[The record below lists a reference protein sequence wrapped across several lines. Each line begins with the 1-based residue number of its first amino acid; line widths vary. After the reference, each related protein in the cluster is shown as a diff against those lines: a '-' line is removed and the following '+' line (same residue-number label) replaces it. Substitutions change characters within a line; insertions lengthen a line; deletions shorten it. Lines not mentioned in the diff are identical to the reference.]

1 MQNNELKIGLVL
13 GSGSARGM
21 AHIGVIRALKAIGIE
36 PDIVVGCSVGALVGA
51 SYLNNNLEKLE
62 KWALSLDKF
71 LLSKYFDIN
80 LSLTGFIKHK
90 KMEEFFDAYVCKAE
104 IEFADL
110 KKPFATV
117 ATDLV
122 TGQEIWIKSGN
133 VSDAVWPSMSFPGLY
148 PPFASG
154 NQWLVDGGLV
164 NPVPVSLARSLGADI
179 IIAVNLNSDMLRD
192 NTYQLPNAG
201 REKQDKAKQDKNEKT
216 KQSQTLLTK
225 AKSKLE
231 ILSSDWFKFG
241 KDESFKPKSVD
252 VVSSSIKIMQDQL
265 TRTCLVSEPPD
276 VLLSPR
282 LSHIGLLELYK
293 AKEAIKEGE
302 ECVERMKEEILY
314 RLNA

>member
-1 MQNNELKIGLVL
+1 MQSNKLKIGLVL

-21 AHIGVIRALKAIGIE
+21 AHIGVIRALKAIDII

-51 SYLNNNLEKLE
+51 SYLNNHLEDLE

-80 LSLTGFIKHK
+80 LYLTGFIKHK
-90 KMEEFFDAYVCKAE
+90 RMEEFFDNNVCKA
-104 IEFADL
+104 DL
-110 KKPFATV
+110 KFDDLSKPFATV

-122 TGQEIWIKSGN
+122 TGQEIWIKSGK

-192 NTYQLPNAG
+192 NTYQLPNHESDEQDQEENN
-201 REKQDKAKQDKNEKT
+201 RRKQD
-216 KQSQTLLTK
+216 QTLLAK
-225 AKSKLE
+225 AKNTFE
-231 ILSSDWFKFG
+231 NLSSDWFKFG
-241 KDESFKPKSVD
+241 KDEDFKPKSVD
-252 VVSSSIKIMQDQL
+252 VVSSSIKIMQDRL

-302 ECVERMKEEILY
+302 ACVNRMKEEILY
-314 RLNA
+314 RLSSD